1 MTATPLKIVGSTAHE
16 EASQLSRTDADSRPR
31 AGDPLHSTAEASV
44 AVDKDLLLASLQG
57 HLADLRNT
65 LDSAV
70 ALMSWL
76 AEPQAPAATAAI
88 HRFARRHVPRW
99 HFPMLNDEE
108 RNQAF
113 AAALRQQVRPGDH
126 VLDIGSGSGLLAML
140 AIQVG
145 AARVTSCEADPL
157 LAAVARQVIQS
168 NGFSD
173 VITVIPA
180 QSTELE
186 VGRDL
191 DDRVDLIVTEI
202 VDCGLIGEGLL
213 PTLRHARQRLLK
225 PGGRLVPHSAQITAA
240 VLSCPSARRLNSVH
254 AAQGLDLGAMNSL
267 STPGHFP
274 IRLETW
280 PHTLL
285 SDHVEIF
292 EMNLVDEALA
302 DGSRV
307 VRLPITES
315 AVADGLVA
323 WFELD
328 LAEGIQL
335 NNAPV
340 NTSSHWMQAYL
351 PFAAACPVIAGEDLA
366 VEVRWHD
373 LQLSATPLAP
383 QSSEGS

>member
-1 MTATPLKIVGSTAHE
+1 VAYEQPHTRHATDAQPRTGGPLGSTAE
-16 EASQLSRTDADSRPR
+16 PA
-31 AGDPLHSTAEASV
+31 V
-44 AVDKDLLLASLQG
+44 AVDKDLLVATLQG
-57 HLADLRNT
+57 HLAELRST
-65 LDSAV
+65 LDSAA

-76 AEPQAPAATAAI
+76 AEPPAAAVTAAI
-88 HRFARRHVPRW
+88 HRFASRHVPRW

-126 VLDIGSGSGLLAML
+126 VLDIGTGSGLLAML
-140 AIQVG
+140 AIQAG

-157 LAAVARQVIQS
+157 LAAVARQVIED

-173 VITVIPA
+173 VVTIIPV
-180 QSTELE
+180 QSTDLA
-186 VGRDL
+186 VGRGL
-191 DDRVDLIVTEI
+191 AEPADLIVTEI

-225 PGGRLVPHSAQITAA
+225 PGGRLIPRAARVAGA
-240 VLSCPSARRLNSVH
+240 VLSCPSARQLNFV
-254 AAQGLDLGAMNSL
+254 QGTQGFDLAAMNSL

-274 IRLETW
+274 LRLGTW

-285 SDHVEIF
+285 SDQVEIF
-292 EMNLVDEALA
+292 QLDLLDEPLV

-307 VRLPITES
+307 LRLPIIES
-315 AVADGLVA
+315 ALADGLVA

-328 LAEGIQL
+328 LAEEITL

-340 NTSSHWMQAYL
+340 NAGSHWMQAYL
-351 PFAAACPVIAGEDLA
+351 PFATPHPVIAGEHLV
-366 VEVRWHD
+366 VEVRWRD
-373 LQLSATPLAP
+373 LQLSAAPLA
-383 QSSEGS
+383 SDSIEGPR

>member
-1 MTATPLKIVGSTAHE
+1 MTATPLRSGA
-16 EASQLSRTDADSRPR
+16 P
-31 AGDPLHSTAEASV
+31 PHSTVRPAV
-44 AVDKDLLLASLQG
+44 VDKDLLLASLQG

-65 LDSAV
+65 LDSAT
-70 ALMSWL
+70 ALMGWL
-76 AEPQAPAATAAI
+76 GERPPAAATAAV
-88 HRFARRHVPRW
+88 HRFASRHVPRW

-140 AIQVG
+140 AVRAG

-157 LAAVARQVIQS
+157 LAAVARQVVES

-173 VITVIPA
+173 VITIVPVR
-180 QSTELE
+180 STDLE

-191 DDRVDLIVTEI
+191 AEPVDLIVTEI

-225 PGGRLVPHSAQITAA
+225 PGGRLVPQAARVTGA
-240 VLSCPSARRLNSVH
+240 VLSCPSARHLNSVQ
-254 AAQGLDLGAMNSL
+254 ATTLGLDLRAMNNL

-274 IRLETW
+274 IRLGTW

-285 SDHVEIF
+285 SEHAEIF
-292 EMNLVDEALA
+292 HMDLVEEPLV

-307 VRLPITES
+307 LRLPITES

-328 LAEGIQL
+328 LAEGIRL
-335 NNAPV
+335 NNAPI
-340 NTSSHWMQAYL
+340 NAGSHWMQAYL
-351 PFAAACPVIAGEDLA
+351 PFGSPYPVIAGDQLV
-366 VEVRWHD
+366 VEVWWHD
-373 LQLSATPLAP
+373 LQLSAIPLARH
-383 QSSEGS
+383 SSEGSR